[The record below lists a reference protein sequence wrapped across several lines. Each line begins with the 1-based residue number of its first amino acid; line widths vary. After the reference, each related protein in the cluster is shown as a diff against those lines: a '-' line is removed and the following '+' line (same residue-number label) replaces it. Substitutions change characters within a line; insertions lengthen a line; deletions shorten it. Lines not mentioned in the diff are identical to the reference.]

1 MIERDII
8 KILNT
13 KMLTLEL
20 MVNEMYETLVAKDL
34 IDEEQFNTSINEKIT
49 KIKQLLGEETFKIEF
64 ESDDDDVLNYSSF
77 FGGPIGE
84 A

>member
-1 MIERDII
+1 
-8 KILNT
+8 
-13 KMLTLEL
+13 MLTLEL